1 MRCAING
8 FGRIGRS
15 VVRALFSSNYPNI
28 TLVAINELA
37 DIDSLVYLLRHDSV
51 HGHFLKPEITIDKA
65 NNAIKIGQQVI
76 KILKQPDLTK
86 LDWAQLQVD
95 VVLECSGINTK
106 DAASVH
112 IKQGASKVLISNPAT
127 ADVDATI
134 VYGFNEDTLR
144 QEHKIISNSSC
155 TTNCCIPII
164 NELDRLFQ
172 IERGAITTIHSL
184 LNDQQVIDSYNKSF
198 RLMRAA
204 NESIIPVDTRL
215 AKGIDRILPN
225 LAGKFEA
232 ISVRV
237 PTVNVSV
244 LDVCLTLKQAVSVA
258 QINNAILELSKKIPQ
273 VVGWTDE
280 PLVSIDFNGDKRSVV
295 LDGTQ
300 TKVSDS
306 HLVKLLLWFDNETA
320 YAHRLLDV
328 VSLL

>member
-15 VVRALFSSNYPNI
+15 VLRALFSSNYPNI

-51 HGHFLKPEITIDKA
+51 HGHFLKPEITIDQA
-65 NNAIKIGQQVI
+65 NNTIKIGQQVI
-76 KILKQPDLTK
+76 KIFKQPDLTK

-95 VVLECSGINTK
+95 VVLECSGVNTK

-112 IKQGASKVLISNPAT
+112 ITQGASKVLISNPAT

-144 QEHKIISNSSC
+144 PEHKIISNSSC

-164 NELDRLFQ
+164 NELDSLFQ

-244 LDVCLTLKQAVSVA
+244 LDVCLTLKQAVSVS

-295 LDGTQ
+295 LDATQ